1 MSMYALSLVVC
12 TFNSGA
18 QPGLSKGGGRMVT
31 SRPRRSDFDHFD
43 RSPYVALGNEGKKL
57 SATGPHIRAPTKK
70 VWDYDALKPPSS
82 CASAILVSC

>member
-18 QPGLSKGGGRMVT
+18 QPGLSKGGGRMVA

-57 SATGPHIRAPTKK
+57 SATGHILELQQKRYGITTPLNLPLVAP
-70 VWDYDALKPPSS
+70 LQF
-82 CASAILVSC
+82 